1 MRVALVAAIN
11 AQLVLAGTGG
21 LEQRPVPDPMPPGAS
36 TEIFGD
42 WAMVCGLAAGGAKE
56 RLCEVTTT
64 ITASGQP
71 VPVARIA
78 FIRQQN
84 GKSMRIVAVVPGA
97 VSIAPGVTLAVMAD
111 NPRINLIYK
120 FCVPNICTAEGEL
133 GEEQTQKFRDQSQT
147 GHLAFSDPSGKEID
161 VEVSFKGFDQALD
174 ALFKH

>member
-11 AQLVLAGTGG
+11 AQLLLSGTG
-21 LEQRPVPDPMPPGAS
+21 LEQRPVPDPIPMEAS

-42 WAMVCGLAAGGAKE
+42 WAVVCGLAAGGAHE

-64 ITASGQP
+64 ITESGQP

-78 FIRQQN
+78 FLRQRN
-84 GKSMRIVAVVPGA
+84 GNPMRIVAVVPGA
-97 VSIAPGVTLAVMAD
+97 VSITPGVTLAVVAGD
-111 NPRINLIYK
+111 PSINLIYK
-120 FCVPNICTAEGEL
+120 FCVPSICTAEGEL
-133 GEEQTQKFRDQSQT
+133 GEGQMHKFRGQSQT

-161 VEVSFKGFDQALD
+161 VKVSFKGFDQALD